1 MTQLCVVL
9 ADAELV
15 TREQVDSIQD
25 HTFITEQRLRD
36 MFSSELIIM
45 PLWEFVDKVNDNE
58 LDILTSYFMT
68 YVNLKL

>member
-15 TREQVDSIQD
+15 TREQIDSVQD

-58 LDILTSYFMT
+58 LDILTSYFIT

>member
-15 TREQVDSIQD
+15 TREQVDSVQD

-58 LDILTSYFMT
+58 LDILTSYFIT